1 MVTIE
6 TRNCRGLADTRK
18 RLDVLDRIKKGKIH
32 IACLHDV
39 HLNKKDRAKLRGE
52 WGGNVYL
59 SAKSSLARGVAILIR
74 KDLEYKV
81 FNVICDEE
89 GNYVILDIAI
99 EGHPRLTLVSL
110 YGPNSDSPLFFKE
123 IWEKISSFGNL
134 EIIVCGDW
142 NTVRDYRQDT
152 YNYVRKNNPKARDEI
167 SRGMEILELRDVW
180 RSVNQ
185 DSFKFTWG
193 TQNPVKRAR
202 LDYFLTSQAI
212 ANITMEC
219 SIQSKYRSDHS
230 PVTLKLN
237 TAEHK
242 IGPGFWKLN
251 TSLLK
256 NEDLVNK
263 IKDEI
268 LQAKATYA
276 ATPYNPDYINSCPN
290 SEVQL
295 TIGDSLF
302 WETLLVQIRGVIIKF
317 AASEKRKRCKGEGI
331 LIKKI
336 EKLEQECSGNK
347 ENPVLQEELNETNRN
362 LQILREPK
370 IEGIKLRAKAQWVEE
385 GEKSSKFFLQQEKSN
400 FVNKTIKELL
410 RDDKSRISD
419 QKEILDYIKDF
430 YQTLY
435 TQQPRLEPLEKTMEK
450 LDFSGLKRIPENFKE
465 GLEGE
470 LSMEELTKAL
480 NGSKNNKSPGPDGY
494 PVEFY
499 KHFWDKLG
507 PFLLRALNE
516 NFKNKAF
523 SASQSQG
530 VITCIPKGDK
540 DRKLLKNWRPISLLN
555 SSYKLASTCI
565 ANRIKPILPYII
577 KTQQKGFIQGRNIAD
592 CTREIYDFLYEC
604 EENDVPGLLLLIDF
618 QKAFDSIAWDFI
630 YLALREF
637 DFPKTIVEWVY
648 MMQLN
653 PVSRVSQSGWM
664 SDPFVLQRGC
674 RQGDPLSPYVFIL
687 CAEFMSQAIKNSP
700 DIVGYNIKGHEEK
713 LTLFADD
720 TSLFLD
726 GSKNS
731 LRKAISILKTYEEAS
746 GLKINVSK
754 TKAVWVGRNRFSTD
768 TICHEIE
775 LDWVHEF
782 VALGVTY
789 NVRDLQGIVQ
799 QNCVEKLAEMDRILL
814 SWSRRNTTLVGRILI
829 IKSLA
834 LSKLVHFFI
843 SLPSPPK
850 DFVRELNKKFFR
862 FLWKGKPPKIKRTT
876 LELDFN
882 EGGLRMVNV
891 ERFEKTMKIKWLKR
905 MLSSNDVWKVIP
917 EAYRY

>member
-1 MVTIE
+1 MYDFVDLQLQST
-6 TRNCRGLADTRK
+6 N
-18 RLDVLDRIKKGKIH
+18 IK
-32 IACLHDV
+32 
-39 HLNKKDRAKLRGE
+39 
-52 WGGNVYL
+52 Y
-59 SAKSSLARGVAILIR
+59 
-74 KDLEYKV
+74 
-81 FNVICDEE
+81 
-89 GNYVILDIAI
+89 
-99 EGHPRLTLVSL
+99 
-110 YGPNSDSPLFFKE
+110 
-123 IWEKISSFGNL
+123 
-134 EIIVCGDW
+134 
-142 NTVRDYRQDT
+142 
-152 YNYVRKNNPKARDEI
+152 
-167 SRGMEILELRDVW
+167 
-180 RSVNQ
+180 
-185 DSFKFTWG
+185 
-193 TQNPVKRAR
+193 
-202 LDYFLTSQAI
+202 
-212 ANITMEC
+212 
-219 SIQSKYRSDHS
+219 
-230 PVTLKLN
+230 
-237 TAEHK
+237 
-242 IGPGFWKLN
+242 
-251 TSLLK
+251 
-256 NEDLVNK
+256 
-263 IKDEI
+263 
-268 LQAKATYA
+268 
-276 ATPYNPDYINSCPN
+276 
-290 SEVQL
+290 
-295 TIGDSLF
+295 
-302 WETLLVQIRGVIIKF
+302 
-317 AASEKRKRCKGEGI
+317 
-331 LIKKI
+331 
-336 EKLEQECSGNK
+336 
-347 ENPVLQEELNETNRN
+347 
-362 LQILREPK
+362 
-370 IEGIKLRAKAQWVEE
+370 
-385 GEKSSKFFLQQEKSN
+385 
-400 FVNKTIKELL
+400 
-410 RDDKSRISD
+410 
-419 QKEILDYIKDF
+419 
-430 YQTLY
+430 
-435 TQQPRLEPLEKTMEK
+435 
-450 LDFSGLKRIPENFKE
+450 
-465 GLEGE
+465 
-470 LSMEELTKAL
+470 
-480 NGSKNNKSPGPDGY
+480 PGPDGY

-499 KHFWDKLG
+499 KHVWDKLG

-618 QKAFDSIAWDFI
+618 QEAFDSIACDFI
-630 YLALREF
+630 HLALREF

-687 CAEFMSQAIKNSP
+687 CAEFMNQAIKNSP

-726 GSKNS
+726 RSKNS

-891 ERFEKTMKIKWLKR
+891 ERFEKTMKVKWLNR

-917 EAYRY
+917 ETYGIDRVCRYGKNYLSTILKNIKNPFWVSMISALQQFEQIYVVDNSDSNPRHQPLWFNPDIKLPFIKKWDEMGIRWIGDIMDNNGEMKTRAMLSEEFHVNINFIDYTRLIRSVPKELILSAKDFDGDEIGPWCQQHIMAILGDNKCNQMVKKQFMLKNSIPLPSVCKWNNELLTPDDDSFWNKIFIIPKTCNRDTWMYMFQYKILHRILATNSKLFLYKIFESPLCSFCKSADETILHLYCECDMTTGVWQDIIDWLNPQGFNFEYFRDSQIILGDPKMDAVVNRILLTTKIAIFKNREKSKPPTLSQVLSMLRSQFKIERFNAETTGKLRFFRGFWAPIWNKMEKS